1 MTNPSNRS
9 LSFFIVF
16 LASFFLSTPP
26 ARAEVIDAEGVT
38 YHLLLPKSFDSK
50 KTYRL
55 VVMVHGRTGQGN
67 QANGEADAFWKR
79 GHDVIVAGPNMPWG
93 SGPGKDKSASGES
106 AMAALLKDLRA
117 KYKLADKYAIIGF
130 SQGGYFVG
138 SFAPSRENELLM
150 ASYYGSSAP
159 RYEPKSL
166 PMAGACGSQE
176 EFGTGIKS
184 WAEKVNKAGGYA
196 LAHVAEGAGHTVTDS
211 MRQQSIDLFEKCFM
225 GLAPRVLD
233 QVNAKFDEAK
243 KLEEEGKHRNAVTTY
258 RSILTTKDLPD
269 SFKSQAFEGKTRALL
284 SDMATTNPDAPKA
297 WETSRKAV
305 VDALTTFP
313 GLLEYRSLITEQR
326 IPFRGSELDAF
337 FAQAENAG
345 FIVNHISLH
354 MKNVELAN
362 SKNAKGPSQTTLNR
376 RILPLMKKIEDA
388 SIVEALGTHIKTL
401 PEPVE

>member
-1 MTNPSNRS
+1 MRRRNDVLAILVVACFVTT
-9 LSFFIVF
+9 SF
-16 LASFFLSTPP
+16 TTP
-26 ARAEVIDAEGVT
+26 ARAEVLDAEGVT

-55 VVMVHGRTGQGN
+55 VVMVHGRNGQGN

-93 SGPGKDKSASGES
+93 SGPGKDKSGSGEA

-159 RYEPKSL
+159 RYEPKNL
-166 PMAGACGSQE
+166 PIAGACGSTE
-176 EFGTGIKS
+176 EFGPGIKA

-196 LAHVAEGAGHTVTDS
+196 LAHVAEGAGHVVTDS
-211 MRQQSIDLFEKCFM
+211 MRTQSVDLFEKCFM

-233 QVNAKFDEAK
+233 QVNAKFEEAK
-243 KLEEEGKHRNAVTTY
+243 KLEEDGKFKNAVSTY
-258 RSILTTKDLPD
+258 KSILTTKDLPD
-269 SFKSQAFEGKTRALL
+269 SFKSQAFAAKTKALL
-284 SDMATTNPDAPKA
+284 SDMALTNADIPAK
-297 WETSRKAV
+297 WEASRKTV
-305 VDALTTFP
+305 IDAIVTFP
-313 GLLEYRSLITEQR
+313 GLLDYRKLITDQR
-326 IPFRGSELDAF
+326 LPFRGSELDAF

-345 FIVNHISLH
+345 FIVNHITLH
-354 MKNVELAN
+354 MQNVDLAT
-362 SKNAKGPSQTTLNR
+362 SKGAKGPPQSPLNR
-376 RILPLMKKIEDA
+376 RIMPLLKRIEDA
-388 SIVEALGTHIKTL
+388 SLLQALQTHIKKL
-401 PEPVE
+401 PEAVE